1 MDQSGILPAWRDVV
15 ALGAW
20 LWKKH
25 GVFVHG
31 AAEKL
36 GCVMCSVGSS

>member
-1 MDQSGILPAWRDVV
+1 MDQSGIPPAWRGVV
-15 ALGAW
+15 AVGAW
-20 LWKKH
+20 LWKH

-36 GCVMCSVGSS
+36 GCVMCSEGSS